1 MTNFLTKYA
10 TWKSI
15 LILFGLNLAI
25 NILIF
30 PLFQA
35 TSPSAMPLD
44 LQFSYSPE
52 KAYQL
57 LANFSPDEL
66 KKYMLV
72 ELTVDVAYPVVYAL
86 LLSFLI
92 FKLSQKT
99 ALAMLP
105 IIVLFLDYLENIG
118 IVTMIHY
125 YPQKLTSIANVT
137 SLFTSLKWSLVVV
150 SIVLILVLAVK
161 KMIVKKQTS

>member
-1 MTNFLTKYA
+1 MTNFFTKYA

-15 LILFGLNLAI
+15 LILLGLNLII
-25 NILIF
+25 NVVLF

-35 TSPSAMPLD
+35 ASPNAIPLD

-57 LANFSPDEL
+57 LANFSSEEL
-66 KKYMLV
+66 KNYMLV
-72 ELTVDVAYPVVYAL
+72 ELTLDVAYPVIYGL
-86 LLSFLI
+86 LLAFLI

-99 ALAMLP
+99 ALAILP

-118 IVTMIHY
+118 IVTLIHY
-125 YPQKLTSIANVT
+125 YPQKLTTIATIT

-150 SIVLILVLAVK
+150 SVVVILVLAMK
-161 KMIVKKQTS
+161 KIIVKKQPS